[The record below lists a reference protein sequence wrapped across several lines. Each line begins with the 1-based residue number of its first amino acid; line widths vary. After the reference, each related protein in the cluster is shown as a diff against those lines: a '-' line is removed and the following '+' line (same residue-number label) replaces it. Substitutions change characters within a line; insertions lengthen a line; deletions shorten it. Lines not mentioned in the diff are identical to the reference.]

1 MRVANVNAAVSTAWL
16 RVLACP
22 RCSETLVNVEQGLAC
37 SACGQCYP
45 MIGTLPCL
53 VPDPSYWKSLWL
65 SRLDDYLEVTDT
77 RIRFMEKEATQGDIL
92 SRTRA
97 RLLRIIEAKSNER
110 TRIQELFAD
119 LRAGSPKMPY
129 SGVPARPERLGGRL
143 AVLEWYEHVF
153 RDWAWGEP
161 ESTRL
166 ATLVARLVGRKIDF
180 LAVYGAGAGRLAFDV
195 HASLSPNR
203 TLALD
208 LNPLPLLIAERLI
221 HGDSLE
227 LDEFPVSPTTER
239 YMVVRQRLEAP
250 SMANEGLR
258 FAFADALEPPLRAG
272 TVDAILTPWFVDS
285 IPLDLRE
292 TLAII
297 NRALRP
303 GGHWIQI
310 GPLNFNTVLSSTY
323 LIEEVLELAER
334 AGFRVLSHFEE
345 RVPYFDSPFSGSRHE
360 ETLYCLAAEKLT
372 EAPTFLPR
380 AKVPPWV
387 ADPDLPIPIG
397 SELIAM
403 ARTSAFTTMV
413 LSLIDDTRSISD
425 IAAAL
430 AERLGMDRDD
440 LEEQLRAFFG
450 KLPVT

>member
-1 MRVANVNAAVSTAWL
+1 MTSNNTILPASWFD
-16 RVLACP
+16 VLGCP
-22 RCSETLVNVEQGLAC
+22 RCGETLDNVERDLTC
-37 SACGQCYP
+37 RHCGQCYP

-53 VPDPSYWKSLWL
+53 VPDPSYWKALWQ

-77 RIRFMEKEATQGDIL
+77 RIRFMEQESAQNDIL
-92 SRTRA
+92 PRTRA
-97 RLLRIIEAKSNER
+97 RLRRIIDAKSNER

-119 LRAGSPKMPY
+119 LQGGS
-129 SGVPARPERLGGRL
+129 SQTHSVVPARPENLGGRL

-166 ATLVARLVGRKIDF
+166 AALVARLVGRKIDS

-195 HASLSPNR
+195 HRSLAPNH

-208 LNPLPLLIAERLI
+208 LNPLPLLIAGRLI
-221 HGDSLE
+221 RGESLE
-227 LDEFPVSPTTER
+227 LDEFPVSPTTDR
-239 YMVVRQRLEAP
+239 CMVVRQRLQAP
-250 SMANEGLR
+250 SQAGERLC
-258 FAFADALEPPLRAG
+258 FAFADALEPPLRPG

-285 IPLDLRE
+285 VPVDLRE

-303 GGHWIQI
+303 GGLWLQI
-310 GPLNFNTVLSSTY
+310 GPLNFNTVLSRTY

-334 AGFRVLSHFEE
+334 AGLRVLSHFEE
-345 RVPYFDSPFSGSRHE
+345 RVPYFDSPFSGSWRE
-360 ETLYCLAAEKLT
+360 ETLYCLAAEKVT
-372 EAPTFLPR
+372 EAPIVQPR
-380 AKVPPWV
+380 PKVPHWV
-387 ADPDLPIPIG
+387 ADPDLPIPIS

-413 LSLIDDTRSISD
+413 MSLIDGTQSISY
-425 IAAAL
+425 IATAL

-440 LEEQLRAFFG
+440 LKQQLRAFFG
-450 KLPVT
+450 KLPVA

>member
-1 MRVANVNAAVSTAWL
+1 
-16 RVLACP
+16 
-22 RCSETLVNVEQGLAC
+22 
-37 SACGQCYP
+37 

-53 VPDPSYWKSLWL
+53 VPDPTYWKSLWRR
-65 SRLDDYLEVTDT
+65 RLDDYLDVTDM
-77 RIRFMEKEATQGDIL
+77 RIRFMEREAAQGDIL
-92 SRTRA
+92 PRTRA
-97 RLLRIIEAKSNER
+97 RLLRVIEAKSSER
-110 TRIQELFAD
+110 TRIQELFVD
-119 LRAGSPKMPY
+119 LRAGSRQM
-129 SGVPARPERLGGRL
+129 SVVPAQPESLGARL

-166 ATLVARLVGRKIDF
+166 AALVKRLAGRKIDF

-195 HASLSPNR
+195 HASLSPNH

-221 HGDSLE
+221 RGESLE

-239 YMVVRQRLEAP
+239 CMVVRQRLEAP
-250 SMANEGLR
+250 SIANEGLR
-258 FAFADALEPPLRAG
+258 FAFGDALEPPLRAG

-285 IPLDLRE
+285 VPVDLRE

-310 GPLNFNTVLSSTY
+310 GPMNFNTVLSRTY
-323 LIEEVLELAER
+323 LIEEVLELTER
-334 AGFRVLSHFEE
+334 AGFRVQSHFEE
-345 RVPYFDSPFSGSRHE
+345 RVPYFDSPFSGSWRE
-360 ETLYCLAAEKLT
+360 ETLYCLAAEKVT
-372 EAPTFLPR
+372 EAPAFLPR

-387 ADPDLPIPIG
+387 ADSDLPIPVD

-413 LSLIDDTRSISD
+413 MSLIDGTQSISD
-425 IAAAL
+425 IAASL

-440 LEEQLRAFFG
+440 LKGQLRAFFG
-450 KLPVT
+450 KLPVP